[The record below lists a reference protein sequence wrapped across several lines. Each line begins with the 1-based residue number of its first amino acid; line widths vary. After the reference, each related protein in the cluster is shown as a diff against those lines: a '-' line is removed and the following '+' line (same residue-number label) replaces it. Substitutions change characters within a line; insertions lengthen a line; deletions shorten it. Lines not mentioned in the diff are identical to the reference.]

1 MRSPHAAMFRHKSSP
16 QCRFCITSGAA
27 SRAELVAVPGTIGSA
42 LNRTGDNMTALT
54 SSRRAGVLGMALA
67 GGVTAW
73 PACACADERAE
84 GSKQSDIGAVTG
96 LAVGAVAGGPFGA
109 VLGAAA
115 GALLGDRYHRQAQT
129 SAALAADLHHSE
141 AERSRLSE
149 SVAQLDGS
157 LTQAQARGAQLDQT
171 LQQADELALDV
182 SFRTNDDSINARVM
196 PPLLKLGALVAAMPQ
211 ARVRIAGYADPRGS
225 QAYNSE
231 PSLRRAQCVAAVL
244 QTDGVTRERIR
255 IAAHTMSV

>member
-1 MRSPHAAMFRHKSSP
+1 MS
-16 QCRFCITSGAA
+16 T
-27 SRAELVAVPGTIGSA
+27 
-42 LNRTGDNMTALT
+42 LT
-54 SSRRAGVLGMALA
+54 SRLRAGVLGMALA
-67 GGVTAW
+67 GGVTVW
-73 PACACADERAE
+73 PAHACADERGE

-96 LAVGAVAGGPFGA
+96 LAVGAAAGGPFGA

-115 GALLGDRYHRQAQT
+115 GALLGDRYHRQAQA

-141 AERSRLSE
+141 AERSRLSQ

-182 SFRTNDDSINARVM
+182 SFRTNDDSIDARAM

-225 QAYNSE
+225 EAYNSE
-231 PSLRRAQCVAAVL
+231 LSLRRAQGVAAVL
-244 QTDGVTRERIR
+244 MTAGVARERLLIEAHGKAESTSADGDFDSYAFDR
-255 IAAHTMSV
+255 RVTVRLELAASGQVASSD